1 MISHN
6 PGRERPG
13 ASDAFSHCRNLL
25 RFTAIPA
32 LILGLAGC
40 ETIAPVA
47 PPSSTVTRGSA
58 RKVAS
63 TIVAGG
69 SHRISG
75 MGHGDSMAPL
85 YGENTRLVIAPID
98 FEKLEKG
105 MIVAYRDYQGHRVV
119 HKLAFKQGKSWV
131 AVGLNNDAYDRER
144 VTPENLLG
152 VVYAVINSAP
162 RDAKFINEEDK

>member
-1 MISHN
+1 M
-6 PGRERPG
+6 R
-13 ASDAFSHCRNLL
+13 L
-25 RFTAIPA
+25 TACAA
-32 LILGLAGC
+32 LFLGLAGC

-58 RKVAS
+58 REVAS
-63 TIVAGG
+63 TIVEGG
-69 SHRISG
+69 PNRISG
-75 MGHGDSMAPL
+75 MGHGASMAPL
-85 YGENTRLVIAPID
+85 YGENTRLVLAPID
-98 FEKLEKG
+98 FEELEKG
-105 MIVAYRDYQGHRVV
+105 MIVAYRDYRGTRVV

-162 RDAKFINEEDK
+162 RDGKSINEEDK

>member
-13 ASDAFSHCRNLL
+13 SPGAFSHCRNLL
-25 RFTAIPA
+25 RFTAIPV

-58 RKVAS
+58 MKVAS
-63 TIVAGG
+63 NIVEGG
-69 SHRISG
+69 PNRISG
-75 MGHGDSMAPL
+75 KGHGASMAPL
-85 YGENTRLVIAPID
+85 YGENTRLVLAPVD

-131 AVGLNNDAYDRER
+131 AFGLNNDSYDRER
-144 VTPENLLG
+144 VTSENLLG

-162 RDAKFINEEDK
+162 SG